1 MVAIRKRM
9 GAVLTESL
17 QVSNHALTWQS
28 YNRKMRAVEQ
38 CETGSRAEKEEKFC
52 GWSCEQAL
60 INGDA
65 MWLRSRPRGA
75 SADRQRQTDGGKI
88 SI

>member
-1 MVAIRKRM
+1 MAAIRKRM

-28 YNRKMRAVEQ
+28 YNRKMRVVEQ
-38 CETGSRAEKEEKFC
+38 CETGSRAEKEEKPC

-60 INGDA
+60 IDADA
-65 MWLRSRPRGA
+65 MWRGSRPGKA
-75 SADRQRQTDGGKI
+75 PADRQRQTDGGKI